1 MMNLSKYSGKRA
13 HGMISNQRGFSLL
26 EVLISF
32 LLVGVAALGMVKLKT
47 YTEQKADY
55 AIQSI
60 EALHFAER
68 QLEYYRTRAN
78 NVSGATG
85 LIDFAEL
92 HSPDH
97 CLNKSSS
104 QPLVELSGSEYS
116 LSCSVVNA
124 NGALSSALRN
134 ITVTVAW
141 QDRMNQPQSIKLE
154 TMLSKYSEFD

>member
-1 MMNLSKYSGKRA
+1 
-13 HGMISNQRGFSLL
+13 MISNQRGFNLL

-32 LLVGVAALGMVKLKT
+32 LLVGVAALGMVKLQT

-55 AIQSI
+55 AIHSV

-78 NVSGATG
+78 DVSGAVG

-92 HSPDH
+92 HLADH
-97 CLNKSSS
+97 CLNISNSH
-104 QPLVELSGSEYS
+104 PLSGLSGSGYA
-116 LSCSVVNA
+116 LSCTVTNA

-141 QDRMNQPQSIKLE
+141 QDRMSDPQSITLE

>member
-1 MMNLSKYSGKRA
+1 
-13 HGMISNQRGFSLL
+13 MISNQSGFSLL

-32 LLVGVAALGMVKLKT
+32 LLVGVAALGMVKLQV

-55 AIQSI
+55 AIQSV

-78 NVSGATG
+78 DVSGAVG
-85 LIDFAEL
+85 LLDFSEL
-92 HSPDH
+92 HLADH
-97 CLNKSSS
+97 CLNISNSH
-104 QPLVELSGSEYS
+104 PLSGLSGSGYA
-116 LSCSVVNA
+116 LSCTVNKA

-141 QDRMNQPQSIKLE
+141 QDRMSDPQSITLE